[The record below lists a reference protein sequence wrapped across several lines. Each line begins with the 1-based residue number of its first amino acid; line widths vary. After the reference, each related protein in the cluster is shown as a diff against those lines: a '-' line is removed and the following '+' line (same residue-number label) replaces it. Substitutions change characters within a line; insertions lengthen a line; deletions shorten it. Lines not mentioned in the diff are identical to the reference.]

1 MVGVGRPRLPEGVRG
16 RFWEVLGR
24 GVSIRSASAA
34 VGVSHSTGRRWVV
47 EYARVRVQQPAGLRL
62 SLVEREEIAVRRAEG
77 WSVRRVAVLLG
88 RAPSTISR
96 ELARNC
102 RPDGQ
107 YRGIVADRVA
117 RGRAARP
124 KPTKLGANPRLARE
138 VETRLSLYDSPEQI
152 AGRLPADFP
161 DDPSMRISHETIYQE
176 LYVHTRGTLGKD
188 LAKCLRTGRVRRR
201 GQHRVGS
208 RPGPIPDMVLIADR
222 PVEVGARTIPGHW
235 EGDLICGSE
244 NKSAIGTL
252 VELTTSLTLLVPLP
266 DGHTAAQVHAGITQ
280 VFAQL
285 PAHLR
290 RSLTWDQGGEM
301 ANHKMLTQATGT
313 QVYFCDPHSPW
324 QRPTN
329 ENTNGLLRQY
339 FPKGTDLSVHSPE
352 HIATVQAQFN
362 DRPRKRLGFKTPAEA
377 FAELLSQPQDTSSVA
392 ITP

>member
-1 MVGVGRPRLPEGVRG
+1 VGVGAARLPGGVRS

-24 GVSIRSASAA
+24 AGSVRSASAL
-34 VGVSHSTGRRWVV
+34 VGVSHSTGNRWIA
-47 EYARVRVQQPAGLRL
+47 EYARVRAEQPAGWRL
-62 SLVEREEIAVRRAEG
+62 SLAEREEIAIRKAEG
-77 WSVRRVAVLLG
+77 WTVRRIAMELG
-88 RAPSTISR
+88 RPPSTVGR
-96 ELARNC
+96 ELARNSQPGG
-102 RPDGQ
+102 R
-107 YRGIVADRVA
+107 YRGVAADAAA

-124 KPTKLGANPRLARE
+124 KPTKLGANPRLAGE
-138 VETRLSLYDSPEQI
+138 VQARLSQYDSPEQI

-176 LYVHTRGTLGKD
+176 LYVRTRGTLTKE
-188 LAKCLRTGRVRRR
+188 LARCLRTGRTLRRDQR
-201 GQHRVGS
+201 RAVS

-222 PVEVGARTIPGHW
+222 PTEAAERTVAGHW
-235 EGDLICGSE
+235 EGDLICGSA

-266 DGHTAAQVHAGITQ
+266 EGHTAAQVQAGITQ

-290 RSLTWDQGGEM
+290 RSLTWDRGGEM
-301 ANHKMLTQATGT
+301 ASHKTLTQTTGT

-339 FPKGTDLSVHSPE
+339 FPKGTDLSVHSAE
-352 HIATVQAQFN
+352 HIAAVQAQFN

-377 FAELLSQPQDTSSVA
+377 FAELLSQPQNTSGVA